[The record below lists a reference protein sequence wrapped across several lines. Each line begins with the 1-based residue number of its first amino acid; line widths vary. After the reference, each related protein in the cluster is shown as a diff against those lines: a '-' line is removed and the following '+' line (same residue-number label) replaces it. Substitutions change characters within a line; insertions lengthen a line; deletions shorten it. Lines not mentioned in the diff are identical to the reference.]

1 MLPTAVA
8 TRDKAGGK
16 QALLNDLDFLIGEEA
31 EAAAAAATSTSG
43 TSAPYALRHPVRGG
57 LVRGM

>member
-8 TRDKAGGK
+8 TRDKAEGK

-31 EAAAAAATSTSG
+31 EAAAAAASTSTSG
-43 TSAPYALRHPVRGG
+43 APPYSLRHPVRSG
-57 LVRGM
+57 LVSGI